1 MAMGFSVIRS
11 IYRFAREEGGAV
23 AIQIALT
30 TTVLLGFAG
39 LVVDLGEA
47 FTLNTELQQAADAAA
62 LAAAAELDGF
72 SGAQTRATAAACGAG
87 ATCTFG
93 PNQIGRAACREG

>member
-1 MAMGFSVIRS
+1 MTIGDSVVRS
-11 IYRFAREEGGAV
+11 MCRFCREEGGAV

-62 LAAAAELDGF
+62 LAAAAGSEGSCQL
-72 SGAQTRATAAACGAG
+72 SGR
-87 ATCTFG
+87 
-93 PNQIGRAACREG
+93 